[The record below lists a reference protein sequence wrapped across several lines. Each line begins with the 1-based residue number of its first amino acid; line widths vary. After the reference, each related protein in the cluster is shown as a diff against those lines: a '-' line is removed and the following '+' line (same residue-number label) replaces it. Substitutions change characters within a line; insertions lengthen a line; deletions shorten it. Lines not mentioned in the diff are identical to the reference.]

1 MTYEEI
7 KDAARWVEQREDPT
21 TSDDLFIQE
30 NATPTSWDD
39 GQWDQGGQPCHNQT
53 RPQYGGQ
60 MRASNQNWP
69 AVRAMNLEDLRG
81 NGADQVDDGNLGDGA
96 DDGGFDPN
104 DYEGADSTSST
115 TASLLPPHIKAACIA
130 YHYEQQEQRCYTCD
144 QTGHFSWDC
153 PVCLK
158 ALKDKN
164 GLNSKG
170 APNPGGQKPPK
181 QPDGAAES
189 TPPTK

>member
-1 MTYEEI
+1 
-7 KDAARWVEQREDPT
+7 
-21 TSDDLFIQE
+21 
-30 NATPTSWDD
+30 
-39 GQWDQGGQPCHNQT
+39 
-53 RPQYGGQ
+53 

-81 NGADQVDDGNLGDGA
+81 DGSDQADDGNLGDGA

-104 DYEGADSTSST
+104 DYEGEDSSSST
-115 TASLLPPHIKAACIA
+115 TTSLLPLHVKAARIA
-130 YHYEQQEQRCYTCD
+130 YHYEQQEEWCYTCD
-144 QTGHFSWDC
+144 QTGHFLWDC

-158 ALKDKN
+158 ALKDKK

-170 APNPGGQKPPK
+170 VPNMGGQKPPK
-181 QPDGAAES
+181 QPDGAVES